1 MKYLRVPKQRID
13 EVLAHLQGNKTIQA
27 IKVVRASTGCG
38 LKEAK
43 QAVDR
48 LKGKQV
54 PHDAPYI
61 RPLVE
66 LKSVNINI
74 GDGEVQLD
82 LEGLQLTL
90 LTNMEKIGIETTR
103 RLIELYDMLN
113 EWQGAMNN
121 IIIEAPTSDS

>member
-13 EVLAHLQGNKTIQA
+13 EVLEHLQNKKTIQA
-27 IKVVRASTGCG
+27 IKIVKSSTGCG

-43 QAVDR
+43 LAVDR
-48 LKGKQV
+48 LRGKPV
-54 PHDAPYI
+54 PHDAPHI

-90 LTNMEKIGIETTR
+90 LTNMEKIGIDTTR

-113 EWQGAMNN
+113 EWQGMMNDVV
-121 IIIEAPTSDS
+121 IEATPVDS